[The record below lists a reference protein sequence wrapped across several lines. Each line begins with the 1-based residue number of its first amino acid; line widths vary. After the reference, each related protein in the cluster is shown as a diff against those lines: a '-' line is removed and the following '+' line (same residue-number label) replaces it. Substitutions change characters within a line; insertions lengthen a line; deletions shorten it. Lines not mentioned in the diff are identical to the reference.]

1 MHKRTP
7 YKEGKIHNYFYLC
20 INSCCKK
27 HLAKICIIGVIMDMM
42 IPGEKVP
49 GMDLTILSSD
59 SRLLGLAVYSCG
71 WISGVRLPFIRNV
84 PIQR

>member
-1 MHKRTP
+1 
-7 YKEGKIHNYFYLC
+7 
-20 INSCCKK
+20 
-27 HLAKICIIGVIMDMM
+27 MDMM